1 VFYMNF
7 TRNPKKKKE
16 MRQKVNSYK
25 GQLDR
30 IRRDALADEWVIN
43 GISHSRQDIMY
54 KVLDWVSEGNPLKMF
69 SEQPG
74 APAVGTI
81 YKWFKN
87 HPDFEKDFR
96 AAEEASGHILADK
109 ALTEVMHL
117 TDKEEVQVVK
127 LRYDALTRRAAQM
140 NQRFQDKQV
149 FRQEE
154 DVKSLSDEELK
165 RRREELFAKVKDE
178 LRQEGWVPPV
188 GEIDV
193 NADSIEVSEETND
206 YPPDSEVDNSNDNN
220 T

>member
-1 VFYMNF
+1 
-7 TRNPKKKKE
+7 
-16 MRQKVNSYK
+16 MREKVNSYK

-30 IRRDALADEWVIN
+30 IRRDAHADEWVIN
-43 GISHSRQDIMY
+43 GQSHSRQDVIY
-54 KVLDWVSEGNPLKMF
+54 KVLEWVSEGNPLKMF
-69 SEQPG
+69 AEQPG

-96 AAEEASGHILADK
+96 SAEEASGHILAET
-109 ALTEVMHL
+109 ALLEVIHL
-117 TDKEEVQVVK
+117 EDSANVPVVK

-154 DVKSLSDEELK
+154 DVKTLSDDELK
-165 RRREELFAKVKDE
+165 KRRDDLFAKVKEE
-178 LRQEGWVPPV
+178 LRQEGWVAPV

-193 NADSIEVSEETND
+193 NVENTEVTEETASATPD
-206 YPPDSEVDNSNDNN
+206 FPPDSEIDNPNDNS

>member
-1 VFYMNF
+1 MEYQN
-7 TRNPKKKKE
+7 
-16 MRQKVNSYK
+16 KVNIYK

-30 IRRDALADEWVIN
+30 LRSDARADEWVIN
-43 GISHSRQDIMY
+43 GIKHSRQDVMF
-54 KVLDWVSEGNPLKMF
+54 KVLDWVSDGNSLKMF

-74 APAVGTI
+74 APAVATI

-87 HPDFEKDFR
+87 HPEFEKDFR
-96 AAEEASGHILADK
+96 LAEEASGHILADR
-109 ALTEVMHL
+109 ALTEVLHL
-117 TDKEEVQVVK
+117 ADKEEVPVVK

-154 DVKSLSDEELK
+154 DIKSLSDDELRK
-165 RRREELFAKVKDE
+165 RKEELFAKVKDE

-193 NADSIEVSEETND
+193 SPENIEVSEEKTDENND
-206 YPPDSEVDNSNDNN
+206 YPPDSEVDNPNDDN

>member
-1 VFYMNF
+1 
-7 TRNPKKKKE
+7 
-16 MRQKVNSYK
+16 MREKVNSYK

-30 IRRDALADEWVIN
+30 IRRDAHADEWVIN
-43 GISHSRQDIMY
+43 GQSHSRQDVIY
-54 KVLDWVSEGNPLKMF
+54 KVLEWVSEGNPLKMF
-69 SEQPG
+69 AEQPG

-96 AAEEASGHILADK
+96 SAEEASGHILADR
-109 ALTEVMHL
+109 ALSEVLHL
-117 TDKEEVQVVK
+117 TDKEEVPVVK

-154 DVKSLSDEELK
+154 DVKTLSDDELK
-165 RRREELFAKVKDE
+165 KRRDDLFAKVKEE
-178 LRQEGWVPPV
+178 LRQEGWVAPV
-188 GEIDV
+188 GEIDISV
-193 NADSIEVSEETND
+193 ENNEVTEETESATPD
-206 YPPDSEVDNSNDNN
+206 FPPDSEIDNPNDNS